1 MSDYDDTNRGALFK
15 NERKEK
21 ETHAD
26 YNGSVNVGGQEF
38 WLNAWVKEAKS
49 GKKFFSLSVK
59 PKDAPAVAPA
69 TSAAAAATPAAE
81 ISLDDVPF

>member
-59 PKDAPAVAPA
+59 PKDEQPAAPAAPA
-69 TSAAAAATPAAE
+69 TE
-81 ISLDDVPF
+81 VSLDDIPF